1 MEKTTNKTKQN
12 KTKTPDTKSKG
23 LGTQLPRPSF
33 LNIQKVTLE
42 IPLS

>member
-1 MEKTTNKTKQN
+1 MEKTTNKTKQ
-12 KTKTPDTKSKG
+12 KKTPETKSKG
-23 LGTQLPRPSF
+23 LGTELPRPSF